1 MSDSANLD
9 KLRPIDFCDVLDRIG
24 GDTSFL
30 KELLNIYFQEYAEK
44 KPLLEQAIAREDFTQ
59 VCDLGHSLKGASA
72 NLSLAR
78 LQKVAFALETAGR
91 ERQLQLAQEAARS
104 LDTEVQTLKAFLE
117 GNPPGKF
124 I

>member
-44 KPLLEQAIAREDFTQ
+44 KRLLEQAITREDFTQ
-59 VCDLGHSLKGASA
+59 VCELGHSLKGASA
-72 NLSLAR
+72 NLSLVR

-117 GNPPGKF
+117 GNPPGRF
-124 I
+124 V